1 MKKLAVAC
9 VVIAVAAL
17 IAWNQFSAAPV
28 ARLVLDDGGTQWR
41 PQGNPVVGAFD
52 EHMATPITFRTMH
65 VGLNNSD
72 QLWIATAPEQELAW
86 VAEQDLFIPEGPTM
100 DNLGQIY
107 FSPLYPQEDVSLV
120 VLDPANGKR
129 LWTLP
134 NKGDRQGA
142 GAPLI
147 LDTPN
152 EASAQTIY
160 HATYHWAWAVTPQGQ
175 ALWHKPTGL
184 NFAGAAIPHA
194 WGVNYVPQLD
204 ALTVVTGNGE
214 IAVLARTTGEPLL
227 AAPFELPGMP
237 AAATPRKMPAQW
249 VLQRGDKLAEQR
261 FGKMP
266 LPDGLFTDM
275 VRIIFGAG
283 SEVSNFYAVD
293 PNSGR
298 LFVAATAPDDAD
310 GNQDGVSTNGAIYAL
325 DLVPNGDTLAVVI
338 AGRYDF
344 DGGTGSTPTVSNDGK
359 RLYITDENGNVMALD
374 RDLQE
379 IWRIN
384 VGDQVAASV
393 AVSADNHELYVVTAT
408 DVFKLWDKGDHGEHA
423 WRAQLDVFPDHVNVN
438 ALTPTITANG
448 IAVSIGASR
457 ELGEN
462 SLLMEA
468 GFGLL
473 DRDSGKVR
481 GFVQGV
487 EEGIAVTV
495 VAADGGFTIAHS
507 PVRRLGSKAIF
518 GDSISPIIGG
528 IARYKPSNYARLARE
543 ASCAAAAIE
552 ARSAAQ
558 QGVPGYDVAAQQWD
572 DRQVEA
578 LMTQASVALGHTG
591 LAVPASQGPQQW
603 CALLDTLGHMG
614 LAVPATQGPQ
624 QWAALLGALEQRP
637 ENMVAAHQRR

>member
-1 MKKLAVAC
+1 MKKLAIAF
-9 VVIAVAAL
+9 VVIAVAAF
-17 IAWNQFSAAPV
+17 IAWKQFSAAPV
-28 ARLVLDDGGTQWR
+28 ARLVADDGGTQWR
-41 PQGNPVVGAFD
+41 PQGNPVVGEFD

-86 VAEQDLFIPEGPTM
+86 VAEQDMFIPEGPTM

-120 VLDPANGKR
+120 VLDPATGKR

-152 EASAQTIY
+152 EANAQAIY
-160 HATYHWAWAVTPQGQ
+160 HATYHWAWAVTPQGEV
-175 ALWHKPTGL
+175 LWHKPTGL
-184 NFAGAAIPHA
+184 SYAGAEVPHA
-194 WGVNYVPQLD
+194 WGVNYIPQLD

-214 IAVLARTTGEPLL
+214 IAVLARTTGESLL
-227 AAPFELPGMP
+227 AAPFALPGVT
-237 AAATPRKMPAQW
+237 AAAAARKMPSKW
-249 VLQRGDKLAEQR
+249 ILQRGDRLAEER

-266 LPDGLFTDM
+266 LPDGLFTAM

-298 LFVAATAPDDAD
+298 LFVAATAPDEVD
-310 GNQDGVSTNGAIYAL
+310 GSKDGVSANGAIYAL
-325 DLVPNGDTLAVVI
+325 DLVPSGNKLEPVI
-338 AGRYDF
+338 AARYDF

-393 AVSADNHELYVVTAT
+393 AVSADNHELYAVTAR
-408 DVFKLWDKGDHGEHA
+408 DVFKLWDKGDHAEHA
-423 WRAQLDVFPDHVNVN
+423 WKAQLDVFPNHTNVN

-473 DRDSGKVR
+473 DRDSGTVR

-543 ASCAAAAIE
+543 ASCAAAAIKE
-552 ARSAAQ
+552 RSAAQ
-558 QGVPGYDVAAQQWD
+558 QGVPGYGAAAQQWD
-572 DRQVEA
+572 DNQIHA
-578 LMTQASVALGHTG
+578 LMTQAAQALGETDITMP
-591 LAVPASQGPQQW
+591 AVMDAGNW
-603 CALLDTLGHMG
+603 CK
-614 LAVPATQGPQ
+614 
-624 QWAALLGALEQRP
+624 LLGTSD
-637 ENMVAAHQRR
+637 H

>member
-1 MKKLAVAC
+1 MKKLAITLA
-9 VVIAVAAL
+9 VIAVAIFAG
-17 IAWNQFSAAPV
+17 WKRFSVAPV
-28 ARLVLDDGGTQWR
+28 ARVVPDDGGTHWR
-41 PQGNPVVGAFD
+41 PQGNPIVGAID
-52 EHMATPITFRTMH
+52 PHMATPITFRTMH

-86 VAEQDLFIPEGPTM
+86 VAEQNMFVPEGPTM

-120 VLDPANGKR
+120 VLDPADGKR

-152 EASAQTIY
+152 EPNAQAIY
-160 HATYHWAWAVTPQGQ
+160 HATYHWAWAVTPQGKV
-175 ALWHKPTGL
+175 LWHKPTGL
-184 NFAGAAIPHA
+184 NYAGAEVPHA
-194 WGVNYVPQLD
+194 WGVNYIPQLD
-204 ALTVVTGNGE
+204 ALTVVTGNGA
-214 IAVLARTTGEPLL
+214 IAVLARATGEPLL
-227 AAPFELPGMP
+227 ATPFELPGMS
-237 AAATPRKMPAQW
+237 AAASARKMPAKW

-298 LFVAATAPDDAD
+298 LFVAATAPDDTD
-310 GNQDGVSTNGAIYAL
+310 GKTDGVSTNGAIYAL
-325 DLVPNGDTLAVVI
+325 DLVPSADKLTLVI
-338 AGRYDF
+338 AARYDF
-344 DGGTGSTPTVSNDGK
+344 DGGTGSTPTVSNDGQ
-359 RLYITDENGNVMALD
+359 RVFITDENGNVMALD

-393 AVSADNHELYVVTAT
+393 AVSADNHELYVVTGR
-408 DVFKLWDKGDHGEHA
+408 DVFKLWDKGDHAEHA
-423 WRAQLDVFPDHVNVN
+423 WKAQLDVFPNHTNVN

-457 ELGEN
+457 ELGGN

-473 DRDSGKVR
+473 DRDTGKVR

-518 GDSISPIIGG
+518 GDSISPILGG
-528 IARYKPSNYARLARE
+528 IARYKPSNNARLARE
-543 ASCAAAAIE
+543 ASCAATAID
-552 ARSAAQ
+552 ARRQAQ
-558 QGVPGYDVAAQQWD
+558 QGVPGYEAAAQQWD
-572 DRQVEA
+572 AAQIQA
-578 LMTQASVALGHTG
+578 LMTQATHALGRTTT
-591 LAVPASQGPQQW
+591 AVPASPTPQYW
-603 CALLDTLGHMG
+603 CEAL
-614 LAVPATQGPQ
+614 ATPS
-624 QWAALLGALEQRP
+624 
-637 ENMVAAHQRR
+637 H

>member
-1 MKKLAVAC
+1 MKKLAIVFI
-9 VVIAVAAL
+9 VITLAVFVG
-17 IAWNQFSAAPV
+17 WKKFSAAPV
-28 ARLVLDDGGTQWR
+28 ARLVPDDRGSQWR

-72 QLWIATAPEQELAW
+72 HLWIATAPEQELAW
-86 VAEQDLFIPEGPTM
+86 VAEQDMFIPEGPTM
-100 DNLGQIY
+100 DDLGQIY

-120 VLDPANGKR
+120 VLDPADGKR

-134 NKGDRQGA
+134 NKGDREGA

-147 LDTPN
+147 LDTPD
-152 EASAQTIY
+152 ATDAQTIY
-160 HATYHWAWAVTPQGQ
+160 HATYHWAWAVTPQGEV
-175 ALWHKPTGL
+175 LWHKPTGL
-184 NFAGAAIPHA
+184 NFSGERVPHA
-194 WGVNYVPQLD
+194 WGVNYIPQLD

-237 AAATPRKMPAQW
+237 AAATARKMPSKW
-249 VLQRGDKLAEQR
+249 ILQRGDKLAEQR

-266 LPDGLFTDM
+266 LSDGLFTDM

-298 LFVAATAPDDAD
+298 LFIAATAPDDAD
-310 GNQDGVSTNGAIYAL
+310 GDKDGVSANGAIYAL
-325 DLVPNGDTLAVVI
+325 DLVPSADKLALAI
-338 AGRYDF
+338 AARYDF
-344 DGGTGSTPTVSNDGK
+344 DGGTGSTPTVSNDGQ

-393 AVSADNHELYVVTAT
+393 AVSADNHELYVVTAR
-408 DVFKLWDKGDHGEHA
+408 DVFKLWDKGDHGELA
-423 WRAQLDVFPDHVNVN
+423 WKAQLDVFPDHVNVN

-462 SLLMEA
+462 SLLMAA

-473 DRDSGKVR
+473 DRDSGTVR

-495 VAADGGFTIAHS
+495 VAADGGFAIAHS

-518 GDSISPIIGG
+518 GDSISPILGG
-528 IARYKPSNYARLARE
+528 IARYKPSNHARLARE
-543 ASCAAAAIE
+543 ASCAAAAIN
-552 ARSAAQ
+552 ARSQAQ
-558 QGVPGYDVAAQQWD
+558 QGVPGYEAAAQQWD
-572 DRQVEA
+572 AAQIQA
-578 LMTQASVALGHTG
+578 LMTQATQALGRTATA
-591 LAVPASQGPQQW
+591 LPANPTPQYW
-603 CALLDTLGHMG
+603 CDALT
-614 LAVPATQGPQ
+614 TQS
-624 QWAALLGALEQRP
+624 
-637 ENMVAAHQRR
+637 H